1 MGEIGWGASP
11 HAHAG
16 LIGRARVTD
25 ILTAW
30 CWERSSTRASAP
42 WANHAIYSLAETDLL
57 QPLRVWKPH
66 RVAILLFII
75 DIISE
80 EKDWE
85 SGKKACH

>member
-1 MGEIGWGASP
+1 MVLGTIEGQQPAVRPRAIVV
-11 HAHAG
+11 AH
-16 LIGRARVTD
+16 
-25 ILTAW
+25 
-30 CWERSSTRASAP
+30 TRASAP